1 MLRETLWKGRRNNHT
16 DLVSLLVANSVTGAA
31 ALFRREVAEL
41 ALPFPDT
48 PGLPFHD
55 HWIGLVALAA
65 GDVAYVDR
73 PLYDYVQHAG
83 AFFGAVTHGAGDER
97 TRFAPLRGGRAAYF
111 RGYLPRVVLA
121 ETLLARCSIA
131 PAKRRALRRFVAADR
146 SAAACAWLA
155 ARPLRVLAGRTETL
169 GSESELVRGLLWRR
183 LAGPLRLDT
192 ALPDVLAFQQRR
204 LRRWRA
210 RI

>member
-1 MLRETLWKGRRNNHT
+1 M
-16 DLVSLLVANSVTGAA
+16 
-31 ALFRREVAEL
+31 
-41 ALPFPDT
+41 
-48 PGLPFHD
+48 
-55 HWIGLVALAA
+55 
-65 GDVAYVDR
+65 
-73 PLYDYVQHAG
+73 
-83 AFFGAVTHGAGDER
+83 
-97 TRFAPLRGGRAAYF
+97 
-111 RGYLPRVVLA
+111 
-121 ETLLARCSIA
+121 
-131 PAKRRALRRFVAADR
+131 AADR